1 MAVEAP
7 KPITEHSLTQKAVEI
22 HTDRFMHQVAGSFGI
37 SLGEDSVELK
47 RVVWE
52 GGRLIEDLNFRWSP
66 YENSVL
72 SLTAGNHCLTLRR
85 QQVGLEKF

>member
-72 SLTAGNHCLTLRR
+72 SL
-85 QQVGLEKF
+85 